1 MQRNK
6 TSKDIQKKEKKTRF
20 TLLKE
25 LNAPKIAG
33 PSFP

>member
-6 TSKDIQKKEKKTRF
+6 TSKNIQKKENINRF

-33 PSFP
+33 PSFH